1 MSPHDESE
9 EFVDPW
15 TTGSGFA
22 STSAPQDS
30 PSTPA
35 TSFHEPSPFLHSLQ
49 YTSYEGRPAPS
60 PHSPADYRFPP
71 PADPAPEGYSS
82 VMPPRRPR
90 SPPPP
95 KREEPG
101 EPCVAKDAS
110 RKGKGAV
117 EWLELDEADRAELT
131 EKGSAAYKKA
141 HGKVKVPRVT
151 KKAKLEAARLLREGS
166 RSGGTVKERKTGPKK
181 ANDLDHVPRPPNAWI
196 LYRSEQIRV
205 LKQDQE
211 TSRKPQ
217 SEICASF
224 SRSCEVCRSLNPFPL
239 RSQAYRLHVAGGVS
253 RSQEGV
259 RRRGQASEGA
269 ACLQVPKSVARDP
282 PLPTPADPGPSL
294 TRLPLPSHSQGI
306 SRARKIRPSPS
317 SLPLISALLYPRTRT
332 TTFLAPERFRPV
344 HRTAS
349 FRT

>member
-1 MSPHDESE
+1 MHRRISSFRSYNPSLRDPSNPSLVNPAHQSFGIAPGPTSARNNSHLTETDWSEFSRVEEGEGELGQEREGVSPHDESE

-131 EKGSAAYKKA
+131 EKGSAA
-141 HGKVKVPRVT
+141 
-151 KKAKLEAARLLREGS
+151 
-166 RSGGTVKERKTGPKK
+166 
-181 ANDLDHVPRPPNAWI
+181 
-196 LYRSEQIRV
+196 
-205 LKQDQE
+205 
-211 TSRKPQ
+211 
-217 SEICASF
+217 
-224 SRSCEVCRSLNPFPL
+224 
-239 RSQAYRLHVAGGVS
+239 
-253 RSQEGV
+253 
-259 RRRGQASEGA
+259 
-269 ACLQVPKSVARDP
+269 
-282 PLPTPADPGPSL
+282 
-294 TRLPLPSHSQGI
+294 
-306 SRARKIRPSPS
+306 
-317 SLPLISALLYPRTRT
+317 
-332 TTFLAPERFRPV
+332 
-344 HRTAS
+344 
-349 FRT
+349 